1 MACFLFLLENEFSI
15 ALNFL
20 KEHWSS
26 QLSFVEGLL
35 LTGDWHNLEKL
46 ESIECCANHANRRV
60 HLQLFSC
67 LITFI

>member
-15 ALNFL
+15 ARNFL

-46 ESIECCANHANRRV
+46 
-60 HLQLFSC
+60 
-67 LITFI
+67 